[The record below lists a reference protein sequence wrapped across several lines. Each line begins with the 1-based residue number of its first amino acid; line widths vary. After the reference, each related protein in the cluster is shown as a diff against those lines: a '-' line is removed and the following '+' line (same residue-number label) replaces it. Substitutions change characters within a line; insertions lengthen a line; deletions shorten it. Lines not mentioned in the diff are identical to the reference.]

1 MPIAIFTSMKYR
13 NNRKRIEYR
22 SMEKKSYGIGKRTK
36 REIEKNLMVINI
48 KREII
53 DILQI
58 DNRRFMYNPKIGS
71 LILGDEMYG
80 KNICSSHSQEFYV
93 SQADGHFDDYL
104 RGWIGVSKS
113 YPHGVIHFAPAVSRE
128 QFDRGFDSLQM
139 FGKLDGVNGDTII
152 RGFCG
157 LPEQRMSDLLPSTF

>member
-1 MPIAIFTSMKYR
+1 
-13 NNRKRIEYR
+13 
-22 SMEKKSYGIGKRTK
+22 MEKKGYGTGKRAK
-36 REIEKNLMVINI
+36 REIGKPLMFINI
-48 KREII
+48 KQEII

-58 DNRRFMYNPKIGS
+58 ANRRFMYNPKIGI

-93 SQADGHFDDYL
+93 SKADGHFDDYL

-113 YPHGVIHFAPAVSRE
+113 YPRGVIHFAPAVSKE

-139 FGKLDGVNGDTII
+139 FSKLDGVNGDTII

-157 LPEQRMSDLLPSTF
+157 LPEQRMSDLLPSSF